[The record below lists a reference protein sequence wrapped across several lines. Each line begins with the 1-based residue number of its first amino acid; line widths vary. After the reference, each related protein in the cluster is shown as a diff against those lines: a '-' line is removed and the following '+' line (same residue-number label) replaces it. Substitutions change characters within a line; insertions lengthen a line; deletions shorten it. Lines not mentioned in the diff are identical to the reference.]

1 MSAFDPYHVW
11 LGIPPSEQPPNHYR
25 LLVLALFEASPEVI
39 ENAAERQMAHVRR
52 AAHGKHADESQRI
65 LNEISAAQRAL
76 LDATRKSKYDA
87 ELREKQLPPARAFAQ
102 TIEYKPA
109 ALPAAPPP
117 PRTAPPIAQPAAP
130 PTKWKQS
137 PKTPSPVAETASP
150 LPFAAL
156 VSPSVT
162 SHAPSPLRAR
172 AKRQFPVML
181 VVVLAIVAILPVL
194 ALVVAFGLNAGDAT
208 VAVSND
214 DNEPTA
220 TSTETTSPA
229 GDTQPSPPTTVV
241 DDEERQLPRPGEGS
255 SGTTTPVAHTGNDN
269 RDPFDNNPSYGR
281 TSGKP
286 KLEQTLTISARTLL
300 PRLAFFSLPGDAR
313 TPIEVKAGQIV
324 KLKID
329 GEWRIAATEP
339 RGVDALFIA
348 VGYPGQPATQFA
360 QGAREVEFN
369 VQKDGWLF
377 MGIEDLLNFDNT
389 GEMTV
394 QVSVY

>member
-25 LLVLALFEASPEVI
+25 LLALAPFEASPEVI

-52 AAHGKHADESQRI
+52 AAHGKHGDESQRI

-76 LDATRKSKYDA
+76 LDGARKARYDA
-87 ELREKQLPPARAFAQ
+87 ELREKLSPPARAVAQ
-102 TIEYKPA
+102 TIEYTPA
-109 ALPAAPPP
+109 IPAAPPP
-117 PRTAPPIAQPAAP
+117 PRTAPPLAPAGAP

-137 PKTPSPVAETASP
+137 PKAAPPIAEPASP
-150 LPFAAL
+150 LPFASLA
-156 VSPSVT
+156 SPSVA

-172 AKRQFPVML
+172 AKQKIPVLL
-181 VVVLAIVAILPVL
+181 VAVLAIVAILPVL
-194 ALVVAFGLNAGDAT
+194 ALVVAFGLSAGDAS
-208 VAVSND
+208 VATSD
-214 DNEPTA
+214 DERESSTA
-220 TSTETTSPA
+220 TPDTARPNQETRPA
-229 GDTQPSPPTTVV
+229 PTTVV
-241 DDEERQLPRPGEGS
+241 NNNERPLPRPGEGS
-255 SGTTTPVAHTGNDN
+255 SGTPTPVAHTNTDN
-269 RDPFDNNPSYGR
+269 RDPFDNSASFGR

-286 KLEQTLTISARTLL
+286 KLEQTLTISASTLL
-300 PRLAFFSLPGDAR
+300 PRLAFFSLPGEAR

-329 GEWRIAATEP
+329 GQWRIAATEP
-339 RGVDALFIA
+339 RGIDALYIA
-348 VGYPGQPATQFA
+348 VGHAGQPATQFA